1 MMFMFIEKKGR
12 KMVLGVAKEEDTLT
26 KEIMTK
32 LSVTDEKEEEVE
44 KSVFI
49 SSIEKSLI
57 GSSRKKKLIVLDLNG
72 LIVDIV
78 FPPPKYAKPDAIVA
92 RKACENHLFY
102 FILLF
107 INFFKFFQCIKIF
120 ISMLVS

>member
-72 LIVDIV
+72 LLADIV
-78 FPPPKYAKPDAIVA
+78 FPPPNYAKPDAIVA
-92 RKACENHLFY
+92 NKACEKHLFY
-102 FILLF
+102 FIF
-107 INFFKFFQCIKIF
+107 Y
-120 ISMLVS
+120 

>member
-1 MMFMFIEKKGR
+1 
-12 KMVLGVAKEEDTLT
+12 
-26 KEIMTK
+26 MTK

>member
-1 MMFMFIEKKGR
+1 MDF
-12 KMVLGVAKEEDTLT
+12 GVAKEEDTIT

-57 GSSRKKKLIVLDLNG
+57 ASSRKKKLIVLDLNG